1 MLEVSR
7 LYSFLDHKN
16 GFNIHFLEGQKFI
29 HDLALIHQV
38 QGSGFAYFR
47 DIILGVMPAIFF
59 LKPGENLGIYIDSE
73 EPYFRLKIET
83 TYTGHTRTLLLPE
96 EFNQFPMA
104 LTGKARVTK
113 SFANDKS
120 PYTSIINLNKLET
133 KEVLNQIFTES
144 YQTDSEVIVANM
156 CDQSLMITKLPAV
169 NVNLVN
175 NESVTR
181 EAFIKKN
188 NSFFKD
194 VFENA
199 FTDIEK
205 IVKTFE
211 DQGFAYLGSRQ
222 INYFCPCSKDR
233 MVRNLLGLYGNDHNA
248 IFEGKDSLEIKCDY
262 CNKIYKITGADLTV
276 D

>member
-59 LKPGENLGIYIDSE
+59 LKPGDNLGIYIDSE

-83 TYTGHTRTLLLPE
+83 NYSGHTRTLLLPE
-96 EFNQFPMA
+96 EFNQFPMK

-113 SFANDKS
+113 SFANEKS
-120 PYTSIINLNKLET
+120 PYTSIIDMNQLET
-133 KEVLNQIFTES
+133 KEVLNQIFTQS
-144 YQTDSEVIVANM
+144 YQTDSEIIVANI
-156 CDQSLMITKLPAV
+156 CDQSMMITKLPAM
-169 NVNLVN
+169 NVNLHN
-175 NESVTR
+175 NESISR
-181 EAFIKKN
+181 DAYIKTN
-188 NSFFKD
+188 QHFFKD
-194 VFENA
+194 VFDSA
-199 FTDIEK
+199 HTDIEK

-211 DQGFAYLGSRQ
+211 DHGLAYLGSRQ
-222 INYFCPCSKDR
+222 INYFCPCSKER
-233 MVRNLLGLYGNDHNA
+233 MVRNIIGLYGTDTHA
-248 IFEGKDSLEIKCDY
+248 ALDGKEFLEVKCDY
-262 CNKIYKITGADLTV
+262 CHKAYKISEADLKMN
-276 D
+276 